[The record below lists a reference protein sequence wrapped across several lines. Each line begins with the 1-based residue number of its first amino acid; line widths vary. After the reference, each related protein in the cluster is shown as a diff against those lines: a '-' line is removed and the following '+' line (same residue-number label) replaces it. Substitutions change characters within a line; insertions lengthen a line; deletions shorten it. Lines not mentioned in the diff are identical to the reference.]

1 MNLNDLVYLNDLK
14 IEHIFMILVYLRY
27 EKIKIM
33 KNLIYLFTI
42 TLIIS
47 SCSSEV
53 PRINIK
59 DFSGHEFKLHQRTGC
74 HLSFRRDKSFKYTLP
89 KLSNDVKILFNDL
102 DSTYNFSFGYNTE
115 KTHKFTGK
123 YSVND
128 SIITL
133 DKNLFFKES
142 KYSMDLMEDVDEYT
156 LIRKNIVF
164 NQDSTLTI
172 MRNQTDRYQF
182 PIYKVTYIENVCPE
196 CISNDNELEKW
207 LIKKLSTLDSWNEMM
222 DGYLF
227 ILK

>member
-1 MNLNDLVYLNDLK
+1 MKK
-14 IEHIFMILVYLRY
+14 I
-27 EKIKIM
+27 
-33 KNLIYLFTI
+33 IYLFTI

-59 DFSGHEFKLHQRTGC
+59 DFSGHEFKLHQRKGC
-74 HLSFRRDKSFKYTLP
+74 NLSFGPDKSFKYTHP
-89 KLSNDVKILFNDL
+89 KLSNDVKMLFNDL
-102 DSTYNFSFGYNTE
+102 DSTYNFSFGYDTE
-115 KTHKFTGK
+115 NTHKFTGK

-128 SIITL
+128 SVITL

-142 KYSMDLMEDVDEYT
+142 KYSMDWMEDKDEYT

-172 MRNQTDRYQF
+172 MRNQTDLYQF

-196 CISNDNELEKW
+196 CISNENELEKW
-207 LIKKLSTLDSWNEMM
+207 LIKKLSTLEKWDEMM